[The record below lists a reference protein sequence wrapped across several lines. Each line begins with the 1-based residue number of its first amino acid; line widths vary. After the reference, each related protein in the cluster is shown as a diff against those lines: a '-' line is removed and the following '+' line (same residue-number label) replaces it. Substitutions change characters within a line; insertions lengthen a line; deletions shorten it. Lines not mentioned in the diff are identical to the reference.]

1 MIDTDIR
8 TLANSIYSIGPAYAS
23 GAMKEQLE
31 TLSREE
37 FVEQL
42 VQANQQRWE
51 SGDAQQDRLYA
62 GSEQRKTPS
71 SAEIA
76 ALANKYDPRNMDDS
90 DYDDFLDDLAEI
102 GAISQ
107 WEKRQLGYNNMVVV
121 GYYDAEGKYVSC
133 EPLAYV
139 SETLPD
145 GGQRLFHR
153 TEANGDILHWVTDRL
168 QWTSGGSR
176 EERAAQQKMQE
187 MFQALSETLE
197 RMEGARPDRAG
208 AEVGRSEL
216 RRQLADPDSD
226 FYAAMRLKLQQSMEE
241 QEEQEREQAIIDALG
256 KILDVMSGGEDTKR
270 SDVPR
275 SATEIAQRISEYEPG
290 SPERVQLEQLLRRL
304 AGLGLYIDLAGLDS
318 TEDNESISETLAKLL
333 MEREAEGIP
342 Q

>member
-8 TLANSIYSIGPAYAS
+8 TLANSIYSIGPAYAG

-42 VQANQQRWE
+42 VQANQQRWD
-51 SGDAQQDRLYA
+51 SGEAQQDRLYA

-71 SAEIA
+71 RAELA
-76 ALANKYDPRNMDDS
+76 ALANK
-90 DYDDFLDDLAEI
+90 YDDFLDDLAEI

-107 WEKRQLGYNNMVVV
+107 WEKRQLGYNNMIVV
-121 GYYDAEGKYVSC
+121 GYYGADGKYVSC

-139 SETLPD
+139 SEALPD

-153 TEANGDILHWVTDRL
+153 TEANGDILRWVTDRL
-168 QWTSGGSR
+168 QWTSGGSQ
-176 EERAAQQKMQE
+176 EERVAHQKMQE

-208 AEVGRSEL
+208 AEVSKSEL

-226 FYAAMRLKLQQSMEE
+226 FYSAMRLKLQQSMEE
-241 QEEQEREQAIIDALG
+241 REEQEREQAIIDALG
-256 KILDVMSGGEDTKR
+256 KILDVMSGGEDAKR

-275 SATEIAQRISEYEPG
+275 STAEIAQRISEYEPD

-304 AGLGLYIDLAGLDS
+304 ASLGLYVDLAGLDNVEDSES
-318 TEDNESISETLAKLL
+318 TFETLTKLL
-333 MEREAEGIP
+333 MKQETNSTP

>member
-208 AEVGRSEL
+208 AEVGRFEL

>member
-1 MIDTDIR
+1 MLDTDIR
-8 TLANSIYSIGPAYAS
+8 TLANSLYSIGPDYAG
-23 GAMKEQLE
+23 GAMKEKLE

-37 FVEQL
+37 FVEQM
-42 VQANQQRWE
+42 VQAHQQRWD
-51 SGDAQQDRLYA
+51 SGEAQQDRLYA

-76 ALANKYDPRNMDDS
+76 ALANKYDPHNMDDDS
-90 DYDDFLDDLAEI
+90 YDDFLDDLAEI

-107 WEKRQLGYNNMVVV
+107 WEKGQLGYHNMVVM
-121 GYYDAEGKYVSC
+121 GYYGADGKYVSC

-139 SETLPD
+139 TENPPD

-153 TEANGDILHWVTDRL
+153 SEANGDILRWVTDRL

-176 EERAAQQKMQE
+176 EERAAQQKIQE
-187 MFQALSETLE
+187 MFQALSETLD

-208 AEVGRSEL
+208 AKVDRSEL

-226 FYAAMRLKLQQSMEE
+226 FYSAMRLKLQQNLEE
-241 QEEQEREQAIIDALG
+241 REQQEREQAIIDALG
-256 KILDVMSGGEDTKR
+256 KILDVMSGGEDAKR

-275 SATEIAQRISEYEPG
+275 SAAEIARRISEYEPD
-290 SPERVQLEQLLRRL
+290 SPERIQLEQQLRRL
-304 AGLGLYIDLAGLDS
+304 ASLGLYVDLAGLDS
-318 TEDNESISETLAKLL
+318 AEDSESTFETLTKLL
-333 MEREAEGIP
+333 MKKETNSAP

>member
-8 TLANSIYSIGPAYAS
+8 TLANSIYSIGPAYAG

-42 VQANQQRWE
+42 VQANQQRWD
-51 SGDAQQDRLYA
+51 SGEAQQDRLYA

-71 SAEIA
+71 SAELA
-76 ALANKYDPRNMDDS
+76 ALANKYDPHNMDDS

-107 WEKRQLGYNNMVVV
+107 WEKRQLGYNNMIVM
-121 GYYDAEGKYVSC
+121 GYYGADGKYVSC

-153 TEANGDILHWVTDRL
+153 TEANGDILRWVTDRL
-168 QWTSGGSR
+168 QWTSGGSQ
-176 EERAAQQKMQE
+176 EERVAHQKMQE

-208 AEVGRSEL
+208 AEVSKSEL

-226 FYAAMRLKLQQSMEE
+226 FYSAMRLKLQQSMEE
-241 QEEQEREQAIIDALG
+241 REEQEREQAIIDALG
-256 KILDVMSGGEDTKR
+256 KILDVMSGGEDAKR

-275 SATEIAQRISEYEPG
+275 STAEIAQRISEYEPD

-304 AGLGLYIDLAGLDS
+304 ASLGLYVDLAGLNNVEDS
-318 TEDNESISETLAKLL
+318 ESTFETLTKLL
-333 MEREAEGIP
+333 MKQETNSTP